1 MYVVYAI
8 WVPLGYEPGD
18 AAHIEFYGIYAD
30 RAAAKKAI
38 RKQHRSAHKARSG
51 KSRTP
56 GKRKS
61 KPVQPAS
68 APE

>member
-30 RAAAKKAI
+30 RA
-38 RKQHRSAHKARSG
+38 SAMLEAELRHCEWREVEVMDSG
-51 KSRTP
+51 
-56 GKRKS
+56 
-61 KPVQPAS
+61 A
-68 APE
+68 